1 MTETAAFDPGIGA
14 LCTDFNTFINE
25 VYSKLMDFHS
35 ISQKRAAFRLFDR
48 KIYNAL
54 ENNIAFFYGC
64 LLWAYYLKKEKP
76 DADITGNVF
85 LNMTHKEA
93 EEYDYL
99 MPVSFIE
106 NYFDSYERDT
116 HYYTGKKT
124 LIPDEWKRILSL
136 YTEFLELNKG
146 FVNTKNVKDLS
157 IPSGLKFAAA
167 PDKIKGAVNEALDS
181 RNLSCLMNIKL
192 L

>member
-14 LCTDFNTFINE
+14 LCEDFNTFINE
-25 VYSKLMDFHS
+25 VYSKLMGFHS

-54 ENNIAFFYGC
+54 ENNIAFFNGC
-64 LLWAYYLKKEKP
+64 LLWAYYLKKEKTS
-76 DADITGNVF
+76 ADITGNTF
-85 LNMTHKEA
+85 LNMTPDEA

-99 MPVSFIE
+99 MRVSFIE

-116 HYYTGKKT
+116 QYYIGKKT
-124 LIPDEWKRILSL
+124 LIPDEWKKILQL

-146 FVNTKNVKDLS
+146 FVDTKTVNDLVLPAGLKPAEPAEKIKAAIDNAVNTKDLTVLLN
-157 IPSGLKFAAA
+157 LKTA
-167 PDKIKGAVNEALDS
+167 
-181 RNLSCLMNIKL
+181 
-192 L
+192 